1 MTSDA
6 QLTGGTVFVRLVT
19 QSLLCPAAQ
28 ASRHASSAEVAE
40 LADAHGSG
48 PCTRKGVGVRVPS
61 SAPKAFPINKMS
73 TQLERILAHTR
84 LEVRDRRAAADLP
97 LLERKAAAHSPRGF
111 DSFRVLGD
119 DMLRNAGDA
128 AEGLEIV
135 FPFDPTRDDPPW
147 LAFNSRFE
155 KRFGSRPDVF
165 ASLAYD
171 TMNILLQAVCRAGL
185 NRGKIRDALTA
196 VEDCKGVT
204 GDMVFDPNCK
214 NMVPMYLATV
224 HGGKYQFRRYPMQV
238 PYARVGEGGV
248 QYNSPPIA
256 D

>member
-147 LAFNSRFE
+147 LAFNS
-155 KRFGSRPDVF
+155 
-165 ASLAYD
+165 
-171 TMNILLQAVCRAGL
+171 
-185 NRGKIRDALTA
+185 
-196 VEDCKGVT
+196 
-204 GDMVFDPNCK
+204 
-214 NMVPMYLATV
+214 
-224 HGGKYQFRRYPMQV
+224 
-238 PYARVGEGGV
+238 
-248 QYNSPPIA
+248 
-256 D
+256 